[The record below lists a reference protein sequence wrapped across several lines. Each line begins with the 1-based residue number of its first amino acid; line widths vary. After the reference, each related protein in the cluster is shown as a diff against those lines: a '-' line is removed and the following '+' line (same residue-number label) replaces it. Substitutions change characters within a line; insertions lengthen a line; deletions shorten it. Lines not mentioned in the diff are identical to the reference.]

1 MPEDYEKAFLRANA
15 KAPFIGRTLADIVRR
30 LMRASINN
38 VGSQRHEAAD
48 AIKLFLDLVSASEDI
63 RLYDVIDQAIADL
76 AVEREWDSYEADNLR
91 IAEAATRYL
100 LEMSCKDGF
109 ARGRASKRWNDVEAG
124 FRVREE
130 MRAWRRR
137 QWEEEYA
144 AGKSDPKGK
153 RGK

>member
-30 LMRASINN
+30 VMRASINN
-38 VGSQRHEAAD
+38 DGSQRYEAAE

-63 RLYDVIDQAIADL
+63 RLYDVIDQAVADL

-109 ARGRASKRWNDVEAG
+109 ARGRASKRWNDVERG

-137 QWEEEYA
+137 KWEEEYA
-144 AGKSDPKGK
+144 AGKSDPKGN